1 MADHEQPLRPDRRR
15 SLAWLAGAIGAT
27 QLPGLGHA
35 LASSAAGA
43 SAAAKHALP
52 PLPRGPGYG
61 TDPGLLKDWQAGEPW
76 PLTLNARERAALAAI
91 ADRILPAEGTAPAAS
106 AVGVVDCLDEWLS
119 APYAGQQADRAL
131 VLPALEEL
139 LARASTQGSQFE
151 ALPADLQ
158 LQWLKT
164 SPAFPRLRELVA
176 GAYYSTPAG
185 AQDLAF
191 AGDSPSTF
199 FAGPSAQVL
208 RAAGYAPPTY
218 LEGESGWLSL
228 FDGRTL
234 EGWRASDKPGTF
246 SVDAGCILVNGPRS
260 HLFYEGPVQGAR
272 FTDFDF
278 EAEIKTRHGTNSG
291 VYIHTQFQAV
301 GWPERGYEVQ
311 VNNSQSDP
319 SRTAGLYGIVDF
331 EHVLVPDEQWF
342 LMSIRVEGKRI
353 QTWINGRRVVD
364 YIEPAGVVRPP
375 EYYGRLLGS
384 GTFALQGHDPGSMT
398 RYRNL
403 RVRPLGKP

>member
-1 MADHEQPLRPDRRR
+1 MADRDAPLRPDRRR
-15 SLAWLAGAIGAT
+15 SLAWLAGAMGAA
-27 QLPGLGHA
+27 QLPGLGNA
-35 LASSAAGA
+35 QAAG
-43 SAAAKHALP
+43 SANATARHALP
-52 PLPRGPGYG
+52 PLPHGPGYG
-61 TDPGLLKDWQAGEPW
+61 TDPDLLKDWKPGEPW
-76 PLTLNARERAALAAI
+76 PLTLTAAERAALAVV
-91 ADRILPAEGTAPAAS
+91 ADLILPAEGQAPAAS

-119 APYAGQQADRAL
+119 APYPAQQADRAR
-131 VLPALEEL
+131 VLPALQQL
-139 LARASTQGSQFE
+139 VAQAAAQSGSFA
-151 ALPADLQ
+151 ALPAHVQTQQ
-158 LQWLKT
+158 LMASQ
-164 SPAFPRLRELVA
+164 AFQRLRQLVA

-218 LEGESGWLSL
+218 LEGEAGWVSL
-228 FDGRTL
+228 FDGHTL
-234 EGWRASDKPGTF
+234 DGWRASDKPGTF
-246 SVDAGCILVNGPRS
+246 SVDAGCIIVNGPRS
-260 HLFYEGPVQGAR
+260 HLFYEGPVQGAN

-278 EAEIKTRHGTNSG
+278 ETEVKTRHGTNSG

-353 QTWINGRRVVD
+353 QTWINGKRVVD
-364 YIEPAGVVRPP
+364 YIEPDGVVRPP
-375 EYYGRLLGS
+375 EYYGRLLGK

-398 RYRNL
+398 RYRNI
-403 RVRPLGKP
+403 RVRPLGKG